1 MRFFYNRL
9 GCRFVLLLGFYGLA
23 SQFVQ
28 AAGADY
34 PVRSI
39 RIIAPFSPGG
49 GVDIISR
56 LLANKMSKDLNQEVI
71 VLNRPGATGN
81 IGTEIVAKSDP
92 DGYTLLMGN
101 EATNAISKSI
111 FKDLAY
117 DPVEDFA
124 PISLVARVPEVLVV
138 GPTLAANSVAE
149 LIALTKTKPDQ
160 LTYGSAGVGSPP
172 HLAGA
177 LFALNANVSI
187 RDIPYKGSAPA
198 LTDLIGGRIDMYFA
212 NILSAMP
219 YIEGEQLRALAVTG
233 AERSR
238 VAPTIPT
245 IAESGLPGYE
255 EYNWYGILAPKGTPV
270 PIIDKLHDEIVK
282 ALADETLEQS
292 LKSQGG
298 EIIGSSPAE
307 FAKYLREEAR
317 KYADVVRR
325 ANISVKN

>member
-1 MRFFYNRL
+1 MTRVTNRL
-9 GCRFVLLLGFYGLA
+9 RRGCVLLLIFFGLA
-23 SQFVQ
+23 PQIVQ
-28 AAGADY
+28 AAADY
-34 PVRSI
+34 PARII
-39 RIIAPFSPGG
+39 RIIAPFSAGG

-56 LLANKMSKDLNQEVI
+56 LLADKMSKDLHQEVI

-101 EATNAISKSI
+101 EATNAIAKSI
-111 FKDLAY
+111 FKTLTY
-117 DPVEDFA
+117 DPTDDFA

-138 GPTLAANSVAE
+138 RPTIPATSVAE
-149 LIALTKTKPDQ
+149 LIALAKDKPAQ
-160 LTYGSAGVGSPP
+160 LTYGSAGIGSPP
-172 HLAGA
+172 HLAAA
-177 LFALNANVSI
+177 LFALNADINI
-187 RDIPYKGSAPA
+187 RGIPYKGSAPA

-219 YIEGEQLRALAVTG
+219 YIKGGQLRALAITG
-233 AERSR
+233 AQRSK

-255 EYNWYGILAPKGTPV
+255 EYNWYGILAPKGTPET
-270 PIIDKLHDEIVK
+270 IIDKIHDEIVK
-282 ALADETLEQS
+282 ALSDEALAKS
-292 LKSQGG
+292 LDQQGA
-298 EIIGSSPAE
+298 EIIGDSPAQ
-307 FAKYLREEAR
+307 FAEYIRKEAE